1 MPRAKLIVISAPSGC
16 GKTTIVRE
24 LLRRHPEL
32 LFSVSAT
39 TRRKRRQEVDGKDY
53 FFVTK
58 EEFEQKVARGE
69 LVEWEQ
75 IYGDYY
81 GTLNNQIE
89 AALKSDKA
97 LVFDVD
103 VKGAI
108 TIKKKYPEAVLIF
121 IKPPSLQVLKERLMK
136 RRTESRESIRKR
148 LERVPMELE
157 QERHFD
163 HSVINDD
170 LARAVKEVER
180 IVGLNKE
187 RDEV

>member
-1 MPRAKLIVISAPSGC
+1 MSPARLIVISAPSGC

-39 TRRKRRQEVDGKDY
+39 TRPRRNHEVDGRDY
-53 FFVTK
+53 FFLTE
-58 EEFEQKVARGE
+58 EEFLEKAARGE
-69 LVEWEQ
+69 LIEWER

-81 GTLNNQIE
+81 GTLKSQIE
-89 AALKSDKA
+89 QALQSGRS
-97 LVFDVD
+97 LIFDVD

-108 TIKKKYPEAVLIF
+108 AIKKKYSDAVLIF
-121 IKPPSLQVLKERLMK
+121 IKPPSFAVLTERL
-136 RRTESRESIRKR
+136 RRRKTESEESIRKR

-163 HSVINDD
+163 HSVVNDD
-170 LARAVKEVER
+170 LKRAVDEVER
-180 IVGLNKE
+180 IIGLN
-187 RDEV
+187 RQ